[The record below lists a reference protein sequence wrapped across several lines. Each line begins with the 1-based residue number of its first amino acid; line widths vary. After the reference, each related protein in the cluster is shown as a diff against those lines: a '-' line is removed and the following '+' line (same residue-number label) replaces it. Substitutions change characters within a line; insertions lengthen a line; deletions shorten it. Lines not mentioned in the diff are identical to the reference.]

1 MHVTMMSSNI
11 LAASSISSSSD
22 EIQINKIRE
31 LVDTLHDQYN
41 SAWESPLI
49 LDSDHFT
56 QTNITNLDALEYAG
70 KGSPF
75 LHAPPKYFNPIIFST
90 TDGFK
95 GTGYKALLK
104 VLFTSAKTYG
114 YNIIQKG

>member
-1 MHVTMMSSNI
+1 MNVTMMPSNI
-11 LAASSISSSSD
+11 LPHSSNSSSTD
-22 EIQINKIRE
+22 ETQINKIRE

-41 SAWESPLI
+41 SAWTSTLI
-49 LDSDHFT
+49 LDSDHYT

-75 LHAPPKYFNPIIFST
+75 SHVPPKYFCPIIFST
-90 TDGFK
+90 KVGFK
-95 GTGYKALLK
+95 GTHYKALIK